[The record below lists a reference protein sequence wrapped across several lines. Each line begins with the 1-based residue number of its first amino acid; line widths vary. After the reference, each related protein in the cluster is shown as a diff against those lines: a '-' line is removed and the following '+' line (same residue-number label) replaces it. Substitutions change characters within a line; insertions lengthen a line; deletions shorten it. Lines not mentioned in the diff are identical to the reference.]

1 MRALKK
7 KFPHIHWQMQRCA
20 THACNL
26 IGKNISRASFVR
38 DVTVLQGTTASAGW
52 IGSHTFVRKELKIGG
67 GEALMQ
73 PAETRFLG
81 LFLAS
86 IAVREDRTAVS
97 VTLNSAAV
105 RDWARKQPKPPKT
118 KGKKLEDED
127 EEAVDEAPTAGRKQ
141 ALDVLEDLLSKY
153 VGNHLWW
160 KKVEA
165 LKGVVMPIICSMRIT
180 DIQSPNLHLAATAY
194 HDMKVQV
201 SAAISEHPLI
211 TPGDRQFI
219 MDVLEKRKKVFLSS
233 PARSAA
239 GANPKYFYGKD
250 FELWEEGKDTLAM
263 QSVVG
268 DSAMWLMTANA
279 MLML

>member
-1 MRALKK
+1 
-7 KFPHIHWQMQRCA
+7 
-20 THACNL
+20 
-26 IGKNISRASFVR
+26 
-38 DVTVLQGTTASAGW
+38 
-52 IGSHTFVRKELKIGG
+52 
-67 GEALMQ
+67 MQ
-73 PAETRFLG
+73 PAEPRFLG

-86 IAVREDRTAVS
+86 IAVGEDRTGVS

-141 ALDVLEDLLSKY
+141 ALDVLEDLLFKC

>member
-67 GEALMQ
+67 GGALMQ
-73 PAETRFLG
+73 PAEPRFLG

-86 IAVREDRTAVS
+86 IAVGEDRTGVS

-141 ALDVLEDLLSKY
+141 ALDVLEDLLNKC